1 MAETKTV
8 NLEVNSNLN
17 ETTKAVTS
25 LKSELRKAQAEVATL
40 SDKFGAT
47 SKEAI
52 EAAKRAADL
61 KDKIGDAK
69 NLTDAFNPDAKF
81 KALAGSANIA
91 AGALSG
97 FEGAMALVGVQ
108 SEEAQQA
115 ILKVQGALALSQGIS
130 ALQEIPDTF
139 RNIKAVAIDA
149 FKGIKAAIGSTGI
162 GLLVIALGTI
172 VTYWDDIKEAV
183 SGVSDEQKKINNT
196 LNANALKAK
205 EQLDTLDAQDETLK
219 RQGKTEREILVIKQ
233 KQTQEVINAQIEA
246 IKNNALI
253 REQQEKA
260 AAKNKEILKGMLDFI
275 AHPIVALLSSVDAIG
290 EKFGKTFG
298 LAEKFKESTVNL
310 IFDPEK
316 TRKEGEAAA
325 KEEQKALTELIN
337 KRDGYVNQI
346 KNIDIQKAKDA
357 ELTEEEKKK
366 KLEELNKKYN
376 ENISKQNDE
385 FDLSDLQK
393 KQDEI
398 NSDVKFKE
406 DELAREEQHQLNIAQ
421 IQYDSETE
429 RNARAEEARQRD
441 LEAFQAKYDAYSSI
455 AQSGENLLASL
466 QATGLARG
474 KAGQT
479 AMKALALVQIGADS
493 AVAFSKMMQGT
504 EISAAGAAT
513 SVPPPAAPATYLATK
528 IAFYASGS
536 ATILANLARAKA
548 LLSGGGSAGGSVG
561 STPSVGTS
569 GGAAPQFNV
578 VGNAGVNQIAETM
591 NRQSQNPI
599 QAYVV
604 AQNVTT
610 AQSLNRNIVSNASLG

>member
-8 NLEVNSNLN
+8 NLEVNSNLDQ
-17 ETTKAVTS
+17 TTKAVTS
-25 LKSELRKAQAEVATL
+25 LKSELRKAQAEVASL

-61 KDKIGDAK
+61 KDRIGDAK

-81 KALAGSANIA
+81 KALAGAANIA

-115 ILKVQGALALSQGIS
+115 ILKVQGAMALSQGIS

-139 RNIKAVAIDA
+139 TNIKAVAIDA

-183 SGVSDEQKKINNT
+183 SGVSDEQKKINTT

-275 AHPIVALLSSVDAIG
+275 AHPIVALLSAVDAIG
-290 EKFGKTFG
+290 KKFGKTFG
-298 LAEKFKESTVNL
+298 LAEKFKESTANL

-346 KNIDIQKAKDA
+346 KSIDNTAREERKKIEDEAYKKRNEDAQEAGRLAEERYAKMQEDSLNA
-357 ELTEEEKKK
+357 LESELTTIVDFDQRELENAEKKK
-366 KLEELNKKYN
+366 EKELEIEKAVAEGKKAIQESTLNTVEGGIGLLKGLFEKN
-376 ENISKQNDE
+376 KAI
-385 FDLSDLQK
+385 QK
-393 KQDEI
+393 G
-398 NSDVKFKE
+398 
-406 DELAREEQHQLNIAQ
+406 L
-421 IQYDSETE
+421 
-429 RNARAEEARQRD
+429 
-441 LEAFQAKYDAYSSI
+441 
-455 AQSGENLLASL
+455 LLAE
-466 QATGLARG
+466 
-474 KAGQT
+474 
-479 AMKALALVQIGADS
+479 S
-493 AVAFSKMMQGT
+493 AVGIAKI
-504 EISAAGAAT
+504 ISQTTAADAADTAYAATMGPAGAA
-513 SVPPPAAPATYLATK
+513 YKATK
-528 IAFYASGS
+528 FTLNRVSAGIGIATNIA
-536 ATILANLARAKA
+536 ATAKA
-548 LLSGGGSAGGSVG
+548 LSALGGGGSSSKPSMGGDAG
-561 STPSVGTS
+561 
-569 GGAAPQFNV
+569 GGAAAPKFNV
-578 VGNAGVNQIAETM
+578 VGNSGVNQLAETM
-591 NRQSQNPI
+591 QGRSAQAPI

-604 AQNVTT
+604 ANDVTT
-610 AQSLNRNIVSNASLG
+610 AQGLNRNIVTNASLG